1 MQLSTIVLL
10 IITLI
15 ILGEVSYLLAR
26 LPRNTLKTKGR
37 ALLVDTSVLMDG
49 RITAVAKTGFIGD
62 TLVIPRSV
70 VGELQFLAD
79 HADSDKRARARY
91 GLDVV
96 TELQAMDE
104 VEVELLQDGSKA
116 REGVD
121 ERLLSLAKQH
131 GAWLLTID
139 YNLNKVAAV
148 EGIGVLNMNEL
159 AQSIRMAHLP
169 GEHLTL
175 ALLQKGQ
182 DAHQAV
188 GHLPDGTMVVVEQA
202 SSQLGRTCE
211 VEIIR
216 NLQTAAG
223 KMIFAKLVKKPVVQ
237 PAKAR
242 SAEASSGKAV
252 AQEESATQ
260 PSTQPKS
267 AKTSRSRQPARARTT
282 TAPAEKTDKKHDQ
295 PASSQPQRTARVAHE
310 KTKPAEQPQPKQ
322 LAKRTS
328 RARAATTPKSPQAA
342 SSLQSRHTKQSTT
355 SRTSQAT
362 TQATSKNRTA
372 RSSSRRRVD
381 HEAALLDLVKKQTD

>member
-1 MQLSTIVLL
+1 MQLSTLVLL

-148 EGIGVLNMNEL
+148 EGIGVLNINEL

-223 KMIFAKLVKKPVVQ
+223 KMIFAKLVKKPAPQ

-242 SAEASSGKAV
+242 SAETPSEKAA
-252 AQEESATQ
+252 AQEEPATQ
-260 PSTQPKS
+260 LSTRPKP
-267 AKTSRSRQPARARTT
+267 AKTSRSRQSLRARTAQT
-282 TAPAEKTDKKHDQ
+282 SVEKADKKKEQ
-295 PASSQPQRTARVAHE
+295 PDPSQPQPATHE
-310 KTKPAEQPQPKQ
+310 KAKPVEQPQPKQ

-328 RARAATTPKSPQAA
+328 RARAATVPKSPQAA
-342 SSLQSRHTKQSTT
+342 SSPQSRHTKQSTAG
-355 SRTSQAT
+355 RASQAT
-362 TQATSKNRTA
+362 TQATSKKRTT